1 MSLKEELSDS
11 YRDLLD
17 RIRYTVDAGKTS
29 VEDAWHS
36 VRLELEKLGELSEEE
51 LEHLGQ
57 VAREDLHEASLQAHE
72 LREGLR
78 EFAEFE
84 RGYIGADIKER
95 LLQIADRTTLD
106 LATFREELAERQAQ
120 RRGE

>member
-1 MSLKEELSDS
+1 MSLRNELQDS

-17 RIRYTVDAGKTS
+17 RIRYTLDSGKNS
-29 VEDAWHS
+29 IEEAWQT
-36 VRLELEKLGELSEEE
+36 VRSELEKLGELSEEE

-57 VAREDLHEASLQAHE
+57 VAKEDLHEATLQAHE

-78 EFAEFE
+78 DFAEFE
-84 RGYIGADIKER
+84 RGYIGADIKDR

-106 LATFREELAERQAQ
+106 LTALREELAERQANRQ
-120 RRGE
+120 KN